1 MANKL
6 SIAFILFILSGMAY
20 TIYGFW
26 AVDENPDI
34 ITVERFNDEE
44 PILLDNYIGEKKTIL
59 QFVAVPCE
67 CCSFSMPFI
76 QQFAAEQDEIEVI
89 TIVFHGRRGEIQ
101 DKFENEY
108 KATHLYGLDLDRSI
122 ANYYGANVSPTYV
135 FFDEAGNNL
144 GAYPYIILDAEE
156 LEQRYDDAYK
166 KLNNEGEA

>member
-1 MANKL
+1 MVNKI
-6 SIAFILFILSGMAY
+6 SIILMLFIILGMGY
-20 TIYGFW
+20 TIYGFF
-26 AVDENPDI
+26 AVDKNADI
-34 ITVERFNDEE
+34 NTVERFNDEE
-44 PILLDNYIGEKKTIL
+44 PILLNEYIGQKNTIL

-76 QQFAAEQDEIEVI
+76 QQFAKEQDEIEVI

-135 FFDEAGNNL
+135 FFDEEGNNL
-144 GAYPYIILDAEE
+144 GAYPFIILDAEE
-156 LEQRYDDAYK
+156 LKQRFEDAYD
-166 KLNNEGEA
+166 NFHN